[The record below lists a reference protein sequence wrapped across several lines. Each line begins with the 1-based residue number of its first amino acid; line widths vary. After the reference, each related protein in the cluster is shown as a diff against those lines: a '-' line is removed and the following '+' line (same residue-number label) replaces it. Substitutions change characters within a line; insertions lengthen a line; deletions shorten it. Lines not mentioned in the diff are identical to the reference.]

1 MESQSEHRLLE
12 EIRSGKKEAFA
23 KLVEPLIP
31 KAYHTAL
38 AILRSPHLAEE
49 AVQNAMIE
57 AYQSIK
63 AGKEIR
69 HFNGWFSRVIA
80 NRALDLVRKENRF
93 DGLDIESVI
102 VNDTSSSPVE
112 KILRKEQSSEILE
125 AVMSL
130 DVYGNLKT
138 GQQNH

>member
-112 KILRKEQSSEILE
+112 KNTSKRAIK
-125 AVMSL
+125 
-130 DVYGNLKT
+130 
-138 GQQNH
+138 